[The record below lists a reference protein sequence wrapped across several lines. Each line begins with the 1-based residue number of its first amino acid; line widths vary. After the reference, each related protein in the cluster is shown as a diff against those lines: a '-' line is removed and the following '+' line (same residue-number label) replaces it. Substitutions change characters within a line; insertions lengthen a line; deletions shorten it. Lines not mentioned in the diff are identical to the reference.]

1 MALRGGPLPKLK
13 LRVESA
19 IRGYLDDWL
28 TDEGFKEEIQSILDE
43 FQGKRLLHRNI
54 GQLAW
59 CLEQENPERRS
70 KFETLWGLLDQVSR
84 RIREDFNRRM
94 KHRAR

>member
-1 MALRGGPLPKLK
+1 MPKLK

-19 IRGYLDDWL
+19 IRGYLGDRL
-28 TDEGFKEEIQSILDE
+28 TDEGFKEAIQSILDE
-43 FQGKRLLHRNI
+43 FEGKRLLHQNI

-59 CLEQENPERRS
+59 RMEQEHPGRTS
-70 KFETLWGLLDQVSR
+70 KSETLWGLLDQVSP

-94 KHRAR
+94 Q